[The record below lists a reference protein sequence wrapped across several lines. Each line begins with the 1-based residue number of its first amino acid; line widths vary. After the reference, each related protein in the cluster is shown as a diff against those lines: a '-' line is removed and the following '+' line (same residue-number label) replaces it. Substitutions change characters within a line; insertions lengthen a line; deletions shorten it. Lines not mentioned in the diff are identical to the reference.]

1 MPASRL
7 RALLLACCLLGAGG
21 RPAPAQLPA
30 GGIAGEVRDPS
41 GAAVSG
47 VRVLARNTATA
58 LERSATGDE
67 QGTFALPLLPPGV
80 YELSVEAEGF
90 QDPRKR
96 VVVQT
101 GATTFVEV
109 ELSVDVLEQVVE
121 ALDSLPELRYDWH
134 GIDGV
139 VSRFQIENLPLNGR
153 EFFQLAILEPGVTAA
168 PRAGFFTRQFDVSV
182 LGASASATRYTMD
195 GGPVFNPLTGG
206 TPQNSSQEVVQEFQI
221 QTVNFDL
228 ATGLTGAGAV
238 NVVTRSGGNELHG
251 SGFFFFR
258 GHNLSAYP
266 ALRLEPA
273 NPDPFFARR
282 QWGFQVGGPIVK
294 DRLFFFT
301 NFERNNQDGVST
313 VQPRSPDFASFG
325 GIFPSPYDSNH
336 VSARFDFR
344 LDDRN
349 MAFVRYTHDGN
360 DSFLP
365 PSGQGN
371 LPSNWSA
378 SSNWVD
384 QSVGSLS
391 SVLRPNLI
399 NELRFSYWYWQ
410 TRNLPPDRS
419 SCPGECVGLGMQEIS
434 ILGTDFVAGNFVLT
448 PQGGDTRRYHLTDN
462 VSWQK
467 GRHGMR
473 FGFEWQYE
481 RSAGFLEFV
490 EPASMVLYSP
500 ELVRAFNADPGV
512 PPQARIPLPGS
523 FQTIDDILQLP
534 LVGFSVGFGDPTLPP
549 QFADDARHDHLWR
562 AYWQDSWRIRSRL
575 TLSYGLSYVYHAD
588 LANHELSKPAFL
600 EPLLGADGLAPTRR
614 DRNNFGP
621 MLGFAWSVSRDNR
634 TVVRAGSGVYYDLPL
649 DSLRLRELSTI
660 GPRGAGRF
668 IVDGSIIPNPIPGI
682 PGVPPST
689 PLNFPN
695 GPTNFRGAQVVQILP
710 NVKALLERQL
720 GDPGNTDLSV
730 RNIDVFKQGSG
741 LIAPDFAT
749 PYSVHV
755 NAGVQR
761 ELAMRLVAT
770 ADFVYRRS
778 VRQNMGD
785 VDLNRWLAAQGPVI
799 PACRAPE
806 LLDPAAQCSSGPITV
821 QMSGGLATYKG
832 LLVKLERRWSGRYQM
847 LGSYALSS
855 NRGYNGVINNDDWFE
870 SYGPRDMD
878 RRHAFTYSGIAD
890 LPWGLRLSAVSR
902 ILSGPPFRA
911 QLFGLDLNGDGTIN
925 DLLPGT
931 GWNELGRGVDA
942 GELREVAERFN
953 SIVAGGLTPAGR
965 PIPRVTLPSS
975 FRFGDS
981 VFSQN
986 VRVAKIFRFSDRYEL
1001 NVFGEV
1007 FNLFNVANLQGYG
1020 VNLLEPIAF
1029 GQANRRAT
1037 QVFGSGGPRAVQV
1050 GGRISF

>member
-1 MPASRL
+1 MPAGSVRVVL
-7 RALLLACCLLGAGG
+7 TILVALGVVQSSPG
-21 RPAPAQLPA
+21 QLPS
-30 GGIAGEVRDPS
+30 GSIAGSVLDPS
-41 GAAVSG
+41 DAVVRGAKVTARS
-47 VRVLARNTATA
+47 VLNGS
-58 LERSATGDE
+58 ERSRETDSKGE
-67 QGTFALPLLPPGV
+67 FSFGLLPPGV
-80 YELSVEAEGF
+80 YELRLEEKGF
-90 QDPRKR
+90 QDLRKR

-101 GATTFVEV
+101 GATTR
-109 ELSVDVLEQVVE
+109 VDIQLTVDILEQVVE
-121 ALDSLPELRYDWH
+121 ALDLLPELRYDWH
-134 GIDGV
+134 GVDGV

-195 GGPVFNPLTGG
+195 GSPVFNPLTGG
-206 TPQNSSQEVVQEFQI
+206 TPQYSSQEVVQEFQI

-258 GHNLSAYP
+258 DHNLSAYP
-266 ALRLEPA
+266 ALRREPS

-301 NFERNNQDGVST
+301 NLERNNQDGVST
-313 VQPRSPDFASFG
+313 VQPRSADFASFG

-344 LDDRN
+344 LNDRN

-360 DSFLP
+360 ESFLP

-419 SCPGECVGLGMQEIS
+419 NCPGECVGLGMPEIS
-434 ILGTDFVAGNFVLT
+434 ILGSDFVAGNFVLT

-500 ELVRAFNADPGV
+500 ELVRAFNADPRV
-512 PPQARIPLPGS
+512 PPQARIPLPAS
-523 FQTIDDILQLP
+523 FQTLDDILQLP
-534 LVGFSVGFGDPTLPP
+534 LVGFSVGFGVPTLPP
-549 QFADDARHDHLWR
+549 QFADNARHDHLWR
-562 AYWQDSWRIRSRL
+562 AYWQDSWRVRSRF
-575 TLSYGLSYVYHAD
+575 TLSYGLSYFYHAD
-588 LANHELSKPAFL
+588 LANHGLSKPAFL
-600 EPLLGADGLAPTRR
+600 EPLLGANGLAPTRR

-621 MLGFAWSVSRDNR
+621 MLGFAWNVSRDNR

-682 PGVPPST
+682 PGVPLST

-730 RNIDVFKQGSG
+730 RNIDIFKQGSG
-741 LIAPDFAT
+741 LIAPNFAT
-749 PYSVHV
+749 PYSVHL

-761 ELAMRLVAT
+761 ELATRLVAT

-785 VDLNRWLAAQGPVI
+785 VDLNRWLAVQGPVI
-799 PACRAPE
+799 PACRGPE

-832 LLVKLERRWSGRYQM
+832 LLVKLERRWAGRYQM

-855 NRGYNGVINNDDWFE
+855 NRGFNGVINNDDWFV

-878 RRHAFTYSGIAD
+878 RRHVFTFSGIAD
-890 LPWGLRLSAVSR
+890 LPWGLRVSAVSKV
-902 ILSGPPFRA
+902 LSGPPFRA

-931 GWNELGRGVDA
+931 GWNDLNRGVDA
-942 GELREVAERFN
+942 AGLREIVEQFN
-953 SIVAGGLTPAGR
+953 SGVAGGLTPAGR
-965 PIPRVTLPSS
+965 PIPPVSLPST
-975 FRFGDS
+975 FTFGDS
-981 VFSQN
+981 VYSQDL
-986 VRVAKIFRFSDRYEL
+986 RIAKIFRFQDRFEL
-1001 NVFGEV
+1001 SVFGEV
-1007 FNLFNVANLQGYG
+1007 FNLFNVANLDGYG
-1020 VNLLEPIAF
+1020 VNLLESSTF
-1029 GQANRRAT
+1029 GQPNRRAT
-1037 QVFGSGGPRAVQV
+1037 QVFGSGGPRAFQV
-1050 GGRISF
+1050 GGRINF

>member
-1 MPASRL
+1 MPAGSVRVVL
-7 RALLLACCLLGAGG
+7 TILVALGVVQSSPG
-21 RPAPAQLPA
+21 QLPS
-30 GGIAGEVRDPS
+30 GSIAGSVLDPS
-41 GAAVSG
+41 DAVVRGAKVTARS
-47 VRVLARNTATA
+47 VLNGS
-58 LERSATGDE
+58 ERSSETDSKGE
-67 QGTFALPLLPPGV
+67 FSFGLLPPGV
-80 YELSVEAEGF
+80 YELRLEEKGF

-101 GATTFVEV
+101 GATTFVDV

-134 GIDGV
+134 GVDGV

-195 GGPVFNPLTGG
+195 GSPVFNPLTGG

-258 GHNLSAYP
+258 DHNLSAYP
-266 ALRLEPA
+266 ALRREPS

-282 QWGFQVGGPIVK
+282 QWGFQVGGPIAK

-336 VSARFDFR
+336 VSARFDLR
-344 LDDRN
+344 LNDRN

-419 SCPGECVGLGMQEIS
+419 NCPGECVGLGMPEIS
-434 ILGTDFVAGNFVLT
+434 ILGSDFVAGNFVLT

-500 ELVRAFNADPGV
+500 ELVRGFNADPRV
-512 PPQARIPLPGS
+512 PPQARIPLPDL
-523 FQTIDDILQLP
+523 FETLDDVLQLP
-534 LVGFSVGFGDPTLPP
+534 LVGFSVGFGDSTLPP
-549 QFADDARHDHLWR
+549 QFASDDARHDHLWR
-562 AYWQDSWRIRSRL
+562 AYLQDSWRVRSRF
-575 TLSYGLSYVYHAD
+575 TLNYGLSYFYHAD

-621 MLGFAWSVSRDNR
+621 MLGFAWNVSRDNR

-689 PLNFPN
+689 PLNFPS
-695 GPTNFRGAQVVQILP
+695 GPTNFRGANVVQILP

-761 ELAMRLVAT
+761 ELATRLVAT

-785 VDLNRWLAAQGPVI
+785 VDLNRWLAVQGPVI
-799 PACRAPE
+799 PACRGPE

-832 LLVKLERRWSGRYQM
+832 LLVKLERRWAGKYQM

-855 NRGYNGVINNDDWFE
+855 NRGFNGVINNANWFE

-878 RRHAFTYSGIAD
+878 RRHVFTFSGIAD
-890 LPWGLRLSAVSR
+890 LPWGLRVSAVSKV
-902 ILSGPPFRA
+902 LSGPPFRA

-931 GWNELGRGVDA
+931 GWNELGRDVDA
-942 GELREVAERFN
+942 AGLREVVARFN
-953 SIVAGGLTPAGR
+953 STVAGGLTPAGL
-965 PIPRVTLPSS
+965 PIPRVSLPSS

-981 VFSQN
+981 VFSQDL
-986 VRVAKIFRFSDRYEL
+986 RVAKIFRFSDRYNL
-1001 NVFGEV
+1001 NVFGEL
-1007 FNLFNVANLQGYG
+1007 FNLLNVANLDGYG
-1020 VNLLEPIAF
+1020 VNLLERATF
-1029 GQANRRAT
+1029 GQPNRRAT
-1037 QVFGSGGPRAVQV
+1037 QVFGSGGPRAFQLGV
-1050 GGRISF
+1050 RASF

>member
-21 RPAPAQLPA
+21 RPSPAQLPA

-47 VRVLARNTATA
+47 ARVLARNTATG

-101 GATTFVEV
+101 GATTFVDV

-134 GIDGV
+134 GVDGV

-195 GGPVFNPLTGG
+195 GSPVFNPLTGG

-258 GHNLSAYP
+258 DHNLSAYP
-266 ALRLEPA
+266 ALRREPS

-344 LDDRN
+344 PNDRN

-360 DSFLP
+360 ESFLP

-391 SVLRPNLI
+391 ANRARIAAGEKRAAAGRAGRTLAIGVCDGHAFTNEPVDVGGSNPLGAESVNRVPALL
-399 NELRFSYWYWQ
+399 
-410 TRNLPPDRS
+410 
-419 SCPGECVGLGMQEIS
+419 VGADPQ
-434 ILGTDFVAGNFVLT
+434 DVRT
-448 PQGGDTRRYHLTDN
+448 PWGGCSRLL
-462 VSWQK
+462 
-467 GRHGMR
+467 
-473 FGFEWQYE
+473 
-481 RSAGFLEFV
+481 RSAGCG
-490 EPASMVLYSP
+490 Y
-500 ELVRAFNADPGV
+500 G
-512 PPQARIPLPGS
+512 G
-523 FQTIDDILQLP
+523 LQ
-534 LVGFSVGFGDPTLPP
+534 
-549 QFADDARHDHLWR
+549 
-562 AYWQDSWRIRSRL
+562 
-575 TLSYGLSYVYHAD
+575 
-588 LANHELSKPAFL
+588 K
-600 EPLLGADGLAPTRR
+600 
-614 DRNNFGP
+614 
-621 MLGFAWSVSRDNR
+621 
-634 TVVRAGSGVYYDLPL
+634 
-649 DSLRLRELSTI
+649 
-660 GPRGAGRF
+660 
-668 IVDGSIIPNPIPGI
+668 
-682 PGVPPST
+682 
-689 PLNFPN
+689 
-695 GPTNFRGAQVVQILP
+695 
-710 NVKALLERQL
+710 
-720 GDPGNTDLSV
+720 
-730 RNIDVFKQGSG
+730 
-741 LIAPDFAT
+741 
-749 PYSVHV
+749 
-755 NAGVQR
+755 
-761 ELAMRLVAT
+761 
-770 ADFVYRRS
+770 
-778 VRQNMGD
+778 
-785 VDLNRWLAAQGPVI
+785 
-799 PACRAPE
+799 RAPVE
-806 LLDPAAQCSSGPITV
+806 
-821 QMSGGLATYKG
+821 
-832 LLVKLERRWSGRYQM
+832 
-847 LGSYALSS
+847 
-855 NRGYNGVINNDDWFE
+855 
-870 SYGPRDMD
+870 
-878 RRHAFTYSGIAD
+878 
-890 LPWGLRLSAVSR
+890 
-902 ILSGPPFRA
+902 
-911 QLFGLDLNGDGTIN
+911 
-925 DLLPGT
+925 
-931 GWNELGRGVDA
+931 
-942 GELREVAERFN
+942 
-953 SIVAGGLTPAGR
+953 
-965 PIPRVTLPSS
+965 
-975 FRFGDS
+975 
-981 VFSQN
+981 
-986 VRVAKIFRFSDRYEL
+986 
-1001 NVFGEV
+1001 
-1007 FNLFNVANLQGYG
+1007 
-1020 VNLLEPIAF
+1020 
-1029 GQANRRAT
+1029 
-1037 QVFGSGGPRAVQV
+1037 
-1050 GGRISF
+1050 

>member
-1 MPASRL
+1 MPAGSVRVVL
-7 RALLLACCLLGAGG
+7 TILVALGVVQSSPG
-21 RPAPAQLPA
+21 QLPS
-30 GGIAGEVRDPS
+30 GSIAGSVLDPS
-41 GAAVSG
+41 DAVVRGAKVTARS
-47 VRVLARNTATA
+47 VLNGS
-58 LERSATGDE
+58 ERSRETDSKGE
-67 QGTFALPLLPPGV
+67 FSFGLLPPGV
-80 YELSVEAEGF
+80 YELRLEEKGF

-101 GATTFVEV
+101 GATTR
-109 ELSVDVLEQVVE
+109 VDIRLTVDILEQVVE

-134 GIDGV
+134 GVDGV

-168 PRAGFFTRQFDVSV
+168 PRAGFFTRQFDVSI
-182 LGASASATRYTMD
+182 LGASANATRYTMD
-195 GGPVFNPLTGG
+195 GSPVFNPLTGG

-238 NVVTRSGGNELHG
+238 NVVTRSGGNDLHG

-258 GHNLSAYP
+258 DDNLSAYP
-266 ALRLEPA
+266 ALRREHS

-344 LDDRN
+344 LNDHN

-360 DSFLP
+360 ESFLP

-419 SCPGECVGLGMQEIS
+419 NCPGECVGLGMPEIS
-434 ILGTDFVAGNFVLT
+434 ILGSDFVAGNFVLT

-500 ELVRAFNADPGV
+500 ELVRGFNADARAS
-512 PPQARIPLPGS
+512 PQERIPLPDS
-523 FQTIDDILQLP
+523 FQTLEDILQLP

-549 QFADDARHDHLWR
+549 RFADDARHDHLWR
-562 AYWQDSWRIRSRL
+562 AYWQDSWRVRSRF
-575 TLSYGLSYVYHAD
+575 TLSYGLSYFYHAD
-588 LANHELSKPAFL
+588 LANHDLSKPAFL
-600 EPLLGADGLAPTRR
+600 EPLARRQRLGGRR
-614 DRNNFGP
+614 EGIATTLGRCSASPGTFRATTGP
-621 MLGFAWSVSRDNR
+621 SCGP
-634 TVVRAGSGVYYDLPL
+634 GSGVYYDLPL

-682 PGVPPST
+682 PGVPLST

-695 GPTNFRGAQVVQILP
+695 RPDELPGRASGSDPTEREGSAGAAARRPGQQG
-710 NVKALLERQL
+710 LERPQHRRLQAGL
-720 GDPGNTDLSV
+720 GTD
-730 RNIDVFKQGSG
+730 RAG
-741 LIAPDFAT
+741 LRDA
-749 PYSVHV
+749 V
-755 NAGVQR
+755 
-761 ELAMRLVAT
+761 L
-770 ADFVYRRS
+770 
-778 VRQNMGD
+778 
-785 VDLNRWLAAQGPVI
+785 
-799 PACRAPE
+799 
-806 LLDPAAQCSSGPITV
+806 
-821 QMSGGLATYKG
+821 
-832 LLVKLERRWSGRYQM
+832 
-847 LGSYALSS
+847 
-855 NRGYNGVINNDDWFE
+855 
-870 SYGPRDMD
+870 GPRQ
-878 RRHAFTYSGIAD
+878 R
-890 LPWGLRLSAVSR
+890 
-902 ILSGPPFRA
+902 
-911 QLFGLDLNGDGTIN
+911 
-925 DLLPGT
+925 
-931 GWNELGRGVDA
+931 
-942 GELREVAERFN
+942 
-953 SIVAGGLTPAGR
+953 
-965 PIPRVTLPSS
+965 
-975 FRFGDS
+975 
-981 VFSQN
+981 
-986 VRVAKIFRFSDRYEL
+986 
-1001 NVFGEV
+1001 
-1007 FNLFNVANLQGYG
+1007 
-1020 VNLLEPIAF
+1020 
-1029 GQANRRAT
+1029 RRAARVGDASWWLRRT
-1037 QVFGSGGPRAVQV
+1037 SPIGGPFARTWAMS
-1050 GGRISF
+1050 I